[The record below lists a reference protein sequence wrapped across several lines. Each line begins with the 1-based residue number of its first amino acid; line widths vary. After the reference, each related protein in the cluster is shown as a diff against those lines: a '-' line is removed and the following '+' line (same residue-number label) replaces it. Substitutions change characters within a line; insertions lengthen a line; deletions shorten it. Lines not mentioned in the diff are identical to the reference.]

1 MSLGQMSHKQ
11 IATWTKYY
19 LLDAIIRCPLSRQFF
34 HLNKYHLDKCPLD
47 KSYLANHAAQPSLII
62 RNTYFLLFLLWGRVW
77 RTQMQLKLENVAGA
91 WESKRVLQLAEPRGR
106 PGYIGSADEQAHQ
119 FLQERRM
126 DGDVKIPI
134 WNAFF
139 WAYWNILWYY
149 KASLKTSLISS
160 FSPNTQSCMQNSTLK
175 KKRKNWVLI
184 SIYYFKV
191 PWTEEVVWLSRD
203 DFLFTICTDFCER
216 DGLLPKPVNK
226 PLVWLNVYSQHGSCE
241 QSYFGWALHL
251 PIEEKNSPDL

>member
-1 MSLGQMSHKQ
+1 
-11 IATWTKYY
+11 
-19 LLDAIIRCPLSRQFF
+19 
-34 HLNKYHLDKCPLD
+34 
-47 KSYLANHAAQPSLII
+47 
-62 RNTYFLLFLLWGRVW
+62 
-77 RTQMQLKLENVAGA
+77 MQLKLENVAGA

-160 FSPNTQSCMQNSTLK
+160 FSPNTQSCMQNSILK

-191 PWTEEVVWLSRD
+191 PWTEKVVWLSRD
-203 DFLFTICTDFCER
+203 HFLFTICTDFCER
-216 DGLLPKPVNK
+216 DGQLTRPVQAPCVAKYVANMG
-226 PLVWLNVYSQHGSCE
+226 LVYRVTLDEPYTCLSKKRTHQTCNQCV
-241 QSYFGWALHL
+241 A
-251 PIEEKNSPDL
+251 K